1 MQLLSLFEENVC
13 EERSRCVQAYDMYV
27 TFETVQLFTSPLKE
41 LAPLNIYLGG
51 REGGYDDHCEAHINT
66 RTSRHSAYA

>member
-1 MQLLSLFEENVC
+1 
-13 EERSRCVQAYDMYV
+13 MYV

-51 REGGYDDHCEAHINT
+51 REGWYDNQCEARAN
-66 RTSRHSAYA
+66 RRDVC